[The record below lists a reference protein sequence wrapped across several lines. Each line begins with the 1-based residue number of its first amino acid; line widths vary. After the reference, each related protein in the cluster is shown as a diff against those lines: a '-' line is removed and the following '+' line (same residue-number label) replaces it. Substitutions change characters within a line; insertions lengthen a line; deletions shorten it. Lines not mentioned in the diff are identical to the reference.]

1 MLGSAIQISDSS
13 IIINVSDHVGS
24 FFGGYLRSNVSP
36 QVKPDSFFLHYVIC
50 M

>member
-24 FFGGYLRSNVSP
+24 FLVGIYGAMFHLKWSLTA
-36 QVKPDSFFLHYVIC
+36 FFSTT
-50 M
+50 